1 MVGAFAL
8 PNYAIIL
15 SEMSNLWEF
24 YNVDI
29 STNNNNSL
37 TYNSCFFYAIYFSYD
52 SFLLIIYSFIE
63 KKIVMGLVSVLFSLI
78 QFIFV
83 QLGKINP

>member
-1 MVGAFAL
+1 MWILV
-8 PNYAIIL
+8 PIITIVL
-15 SEMSNLWEF
+15 LIIAVSSMQYIL
-24 YNVDI
+24 VMI
-29 STNNNNSL
+29 
-37 TYNSCFFYAIYFSYD
+37 A
-52 SFLLIIYSFIE
+52 FLLIIYSFIE